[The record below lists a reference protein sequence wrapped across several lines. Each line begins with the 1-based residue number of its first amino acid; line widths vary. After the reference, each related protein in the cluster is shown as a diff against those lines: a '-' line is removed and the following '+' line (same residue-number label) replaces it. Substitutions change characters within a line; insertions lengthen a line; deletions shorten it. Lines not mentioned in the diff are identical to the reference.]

1 VQPTLD
7 EIVSAFLELTEGT
20 GKDLEEHPIKRQIMQ
35 HMQAAAPRGLT
46 APELIELVLGRQ
58 LTREE
63 DLRVFLMV
71 EDAAGH
77 S

>member
-1 VQPTLD
+1 VKPTLD
-7 EIVSAFLELTEGT
+7 EIVSAFLELAEGT

-46 APELIELVLGRQ
+46 APELIELVLGRK

-63 DLRVFLMV
+63 DDRLILMV
-71 EDAAGH
+71 EEPAGH